1 MWVAGFKKNV
11 MKNVWNLQG
20 QHLWSCCFDLNLF
33 SKDQYGQ
40 ESDRISKEHTLFPL
54 RYKSLLVF
62 QLKCLNV
69 TQRRQQ
75 EGLC

>member
-1 MWVAGFKKNV
+1 MCGICKVNISGPAALISIFSQKINTVKSLTVFLKNTP
-11 MKNVWNLQG
+11 
-20 QHLWSCCFDLNLF
+20 CFLCL
-33 SKDQYGQ
+33 
-40 ESDRISKEHTLFPL
+40 L